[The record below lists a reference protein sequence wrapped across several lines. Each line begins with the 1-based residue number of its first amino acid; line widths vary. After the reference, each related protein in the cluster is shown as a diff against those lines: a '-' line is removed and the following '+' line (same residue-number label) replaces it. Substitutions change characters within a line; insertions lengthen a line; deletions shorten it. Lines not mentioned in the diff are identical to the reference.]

1 MTIAQNRKSTVL
13 SKLSRSNQHG
23 IINIGWNNSQFW
35 VGTTN
40 LKIKNCLNT
49 LNLKIE
55 QFDKFLFI
63 SILIMSQNI
72 KFNIYMAKTCHI
84 NDND

>member
-1 MTIAQNRKSTVL
+1 MTIAQNRKSTIL

-55 QFDKFLFI
+55 
-63 SILIMSQNI
+63 
-72 KFNIYMAKTCHI
+72 
-84 NDND
+84 